1 MRVENQ
7 TADPVE
13 YEQNG
18 SPPPNEEGE
27 VVVGAKGTLEPRG
40 WAVFLPDGFAPYQVK
55 FTAPPQTASPKKL
68 AFVQV
73 ESADATIVLTSFPV
87 VV

>member
-18 SPPPNEEGE
+18 SPPPSEEGE
-27 VVVGAKGTLEPRG
+27 VVIGAKGTLEPRG
-40 WAVFLPDGFAPYQVK
+40 WAVFSPGGLAPYRVR
-55 FTAPPQTASPKKL
+55 FTAPPQATDPKKL
-68 AFVQV
+68 ALV
-73 ESADATIVLTSFPV
+73 EVGSADATIVLTSFPV